1 MMYELVMLSYN
12 SAARLSIVERQHCWK
27 TIWVYIV
34 STEVEFILF
43 RIDSGRLGLCDM
55 CYFVIGAVR
64 QI

>member
-55 CYFVIGAVR
+55 C
-64 QI
+64 